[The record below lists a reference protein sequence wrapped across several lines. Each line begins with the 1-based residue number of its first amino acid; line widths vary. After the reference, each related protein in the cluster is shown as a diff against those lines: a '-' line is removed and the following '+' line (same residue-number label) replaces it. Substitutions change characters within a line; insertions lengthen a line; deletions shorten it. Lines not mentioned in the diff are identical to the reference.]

1 MIDRSSKA
9 KLAGHLAIILGLSLF
24 AAVRYWSIIT
34 WPTPHADE
42 RVYLRAFE
50 DLAED
55 RSPYYPAGD
64 DLDYFYPPAF
74 ANVGGI
80 ALKAT
85 NTTIMLAAMRA
96 ANLVGLGICLW
107 YSGLFLPLS
116 WVWRCSIAALY
127 ILIGPISIY
136 TGLGPGNL
144 SLAAVGSSLAALAA
158 WSMIPKTSGVL
169 FGLSGILKPM
179 APVGILALGAH
190 RPRSGGTSHLWT
202 AGIAMAI
209 GAVLT
214 LVSPFLS
221 EYLALNPGEV
231 DEWPL
236 RRSVSL
242 YRWVRIMG
250 FNGSPIALVALV
262 SVVTLWFAR
271 RRPISKRQLSILAI
285 VAMTFGT
292 PALWAHTLLI
302 ALPLQV
308 MALVRAWQRTRADDA
323 AAAYQA
329 RYEVAL
335 VVLAV
340 LSLQMVRGIGGG
352 VEVSRAWIQ
361 LPVLFV
367 PVFAPLALGMYCW
380 REDA

>member
-1 MIDRSSKA
+1 MTDRTSKA
-9 KLAGHLAIILGLSLF
+9 KLAGHFAIILGLSLF
-24 AAVRYWSIIT
+24 GAIRYWSVISS
-34 WPTPHADE
+34 PVPGNDE

-50 DLAED
+50 DLAEG
-55 RSPYYPAGD
+55 RSPYYPGGG

-85 NTTIMLAAMRA
+85 NSATMLVAMRA
-96 ANLVGLGICLW
+96 ANLLGLGICLW
-107 YSGLFLPLS
+107 YSSLFLPLS
-116 WVWRCSIAALY
+116 WAWRTSIGALY

-136 TGLGPGNL
+136 TALGPGNL

-158 WSMIPKTSGVL
+158 WSLIPKTSGVL

-202 AGIAMAI
+202 AGVAIVI

-271 RRPISKRQLSILAI
+271 RRPLSKRQLSILAI
-285 VAMTFGT
+285 VAMTFAT

-308 MALVRAWQRTRADDA
+308 MALVRAWQRTRTDDSA
-323 AAAYQA
+323 AANQA

-340 LSLQMVRGIGGG
+340 LSLQMVNGIGGG
-352 VEVSRAWIQ
+352 MEISHPLIQ
-361 LPVLFV
+361 LPILFV

-380 REDA
+380 KEEA